1 MKNRGGAATALAR
14 ILIVGLFLMWLLVT
28 GPGISC
34 QSPAPATSPVPPQ
47 EPAPPETSP
56 GLPQAPDPGV
66 PPSENWSADGMID
79 SQEYLSEMS
88 YGDYE
93 IYWVS
98 DAQYIYVAMKART
111 TGWVALGIQPG
122 SKMKDADIIL
132 GFVKDGEVAIFDLFS
147 TGDFGP
153 HPADTEIGGTFD
165 IADSGGKEEDGYTVI
180 EFKRALDTGDQR
192 DNKLTGG
199 KNGIIWS
206 YGSVDEF
213 TTKHINRGYGEI
225 TLPE

>member
-1 MKNRGGAATALAR
+1 MKNRGDASNAIVR
-14 ILIVGLFLMWLLVT
+14 ILIVGLFLMVLLVA

-34 QSPAPATSPVPPQ
+34 QSSA
-47 EPAPPETSP
+47 PAPPETSP
-56 GLPQAPDPGV
+56 GLPEAPNPGI
-66 PPSENWSADGMID
+66 PPSGNWSADGIINN
-79 SQEYLSEMS
+79 QEYLGGMS

-93 IYWVS
+93 IYWVN
-98 DAQYIYVAMKART
+98 DAQYIYAAMKART

-122 SKMKDADIIL
+122 SRMKDADMIL

-153 HPADTEIGGTFD
+153 HPPDTEIGGTFD
-165 IADSGGKEEDGYTVI
+165 IADFGGKEEDGYTII

-192 DNKLTGG
+192 DNKLIGG

-213 TTKHINRGYGEI
+213 TTKHVNRGYGEI
-225 TLPE
+225 TLTE

>member
-1 MKNRGGAATALAR
+1 MKNHGEMATALVR
-14 ILIVGLFLMWLLVT
+14 ILIVGLFLMGLLVA

-34 QSPAPATSPVPPQ
+34 QSLAPSPVPPQ
-47 EPAPPETSP
+47 APAPPETNP
-56 GLPQAPDPGV
+56 ELPEVPNPGV
-66 PPSENWSADGMID
+66 SPSENWLADGIID
-79 SQEYLSEMS
+79 NQEYLGEMS

-93 IYWVS
+93 IHWVN
-98 DAQYIYVAMKART
+98 DAHYIYAAMKART

-122 SKMKDADIIL
+122 SKMKDADMIL

-153 HPADTEIGGTFD
+153 HSTDTEIGGTFN
-165 IADSGGKEEDGYTVI
+165 IAGSGGKEEDGYTVI

-199 KNGIIWS
+199 KNEIIWS
-206 YGSVDEF
+206 YGSVDELA
-213 TTKHINRGYGEI
+213 TKHTNRGYGEI
-225 TLPE
+225 TLTE